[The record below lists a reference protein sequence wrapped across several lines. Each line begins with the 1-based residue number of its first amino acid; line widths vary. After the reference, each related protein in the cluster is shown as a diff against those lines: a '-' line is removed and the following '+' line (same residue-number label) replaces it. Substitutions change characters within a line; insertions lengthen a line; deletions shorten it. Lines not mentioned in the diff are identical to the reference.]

1 MRRRFPIF
9 LAVLLL
15 ASFRLTAQDAAP
27 VIAAASKTIGGD
39 LKSIQ
44 YSGTGLSFSLGQ
56 SPRPDTPWPGA
67 AIKSF
72 TAVVSYETPAMRQEI
87 VRTQWTTPT
96 PGVTA
101 QTIVGEPRQILV
113 VSGTRA
119 WNVTGETATP
129 AMAAVGD
136 RLTQIWLTPH
146 GFLKAAKESGA
157 TAKPEAVGGRKLT
170 RISFTAHGKHTM
182 TGLIND
188 QHLLER
194 IETTASNPV
203 LGDMPIEVTFSDYK
217 QFGGV
222 TFPGRIVQKQGGF
235 TTLDLSISVIQPNA
249 PVDIQVP
256 ANVQQATV
264 PTVTVEPQK
273 IGDGVWYLTG
283 GTHHSIAVEFKDHL
297 VVIEGPQNE
306 ARSEAVIA
314 MIKQIIPNKPIR
326 YLVNTH
332 HHFDHSGGIR
342 TYAAEGATIVT
353 HQVNRKFYERAFA
366 APRTLTPDRL
376 SQSKRSVMF
385 ETVTDKKVLTDGSRT
400 LELHHIQGSPH
411 DAGFLMAYLPQD
423 RILVEV
429 DAYAPPAANAPPPA
443 TPSPLAVNLYE
454 NIKRLKLE
462 VNAIAPLHG
471 RLSTLADLAAAI
483 GK

>member
-1 MRRRFPIF
+1 VLAAVESHWRRPQ
-9 LAVLLL
+9 V
-15 ASFRLTAQDAAP
+15 D
-27 VIAAASKTIGGD
+27 
-39 LKSIQ
+39 Q

-72 TAVVSYETPAMRQEI
+72 TAAVSYETPAMRQDI

-129 AMAAVGD
+129 AMGAVAD

-146 GFLKAAKESGA
+146 GFLKAAKESSA
-157 TAKPEAVGGRKLT
+157 TAKPESVGGRKLT

-203 LGDMPIEVTFSDYK
+203 LGDMPIDVTFSDYK

-235 TTLDLSISVIQPNA
+235 TTSDLSISVIQPNA

-256 ANVQQATV
+256 GQRAA
-264 PTVTVEPQK
+264 
-273 IGDGVWYLTG
+273 GDGARGHRRAAEDRRWRLVPDGWHAPQRRRG
-283 GTHHSIAVEFKDHL
+283 VQDH
-297 VVIEGPQNE
+297 VAVIEAPQNE
-306 ARSEAVIA
+306 ARSTPSSRWSRRPSPTSPSGAS
-314 MIKQIIPNKPIR
+314 QHPPSFR
-326 YLVNTH
+326 SL
-332 HHFDHSGGIR
+332 GGIR

-353 HQVNRKFYERAFA
+353 HQVNRRFYERAFA
-366 APRTLTPDRL
+366 APQPD
-376 SQSKRSVMF
+376 
-385 ETVTDKKVLTDGSRT
+385 
-400 LELHHIQGSPH
+400 
-411 DAGFLMAYLPQD
+411 A
-423 RILVEV
+423 
-429 DAYAPPAANAPPPA
+429 
-443 TPSPLAVNLYE
+443 
-454 NIKRLKLE
+454 
-462 VNAIAPLHG
+462 
-471 RLSTLADLAAAI
+471 
-483 GK
+483 